1 MIRNLM
7 INFLKT
13 ASKVKE
19 KEVKAVIFS
28 FLFVVVLM
36 SAYYILRPVRDAMAS
51 DWTDAEVSWLWT
63 LNFFISTAI
72 VALYGVMVSKFRFR
86 LLVPTMYGIFAIS
99 FIIFYALGSVFEDRT
114 VIDKSFYVWV
124 SVFSLFHISVFWTFM
139 SELFSKEQSGRLFGI
154 IAVGASVGGL
164 IGPSITAFFSVSL
177 GIDNLMLIASMMLFI
192 PIPIIF
198 YLQSLKAKEL
208 NNEAL
213 DIPVS
218 NQSIGGNPLAGFKIF
233 FSNPYLLSIGLFIF
247 LYTGIS
253 SFVYFELKNL
263 LSDFSRPERSVIWAQ
278 MDLAVNILAIS
289 TGLFATSRIVT
300 KFGMPVTIA
309 MVPIMICIGLLVLA
323 ISPLLGVVVVLQ
335 VIRRAGNYAV
345 TRPAREML
353 FTLVNQETRFKAKPV
368 IDIVAYRGGDML
380 TAWLFTGLTQGL
392 GLGLAAVAAVGAG
405 IASLWALSVFILENG
420 LSAMNLN
427 LKTYR
432 IERPACNHKVAC
444 RICLRHRNTNQF
456 NLSINFTNN

>member
-1 MIRNLM
+1 MIRNLI
-7 INFLKT
+7 INFLKN
-13 ASKVKE
+13 ASKIKE
-19 KEVKAVIFS
+19 QEIKAVIFS

-72 VALYGVMVSKFRFR
+72 VALYGSMVSKFRFR

-177 GIDNLMLIASMMLFI
+177 GADNLMLIASMMLLI

-198 YLQSLKAKEL
+198 YLQSLKSKEL
-208 NNEAL
+208 NNEVL
-213 DIPVS
+213 DIPGS
-218 NQSIGGNPLAGFKIF
+218 NQSIGGNPLAGFKMF

-263 LSDFSRPERSVIWAQ
+263 LSDFSRSERSVIWAQ

-289 TGLFATSRIVT
+289 TGLFATGRIVT
-300 KFGMPVTIA
+300 KFGMPATIA

-323 ISPLLGVVVVLQ
+323 ISPLLGVVMVLQ
-335 VIRRAGNYAV
+335 IIRRAGNYAV

-405 IASLWALSVFILENG
+405 IASLWALVGIYLGKWFDRYES
-420 LSAMNLN
+420 
-427 LKTYR
+427 
-432 IERPACNHKVAC
+432 
-444 RICLRHRNTNQF
+444 
-456 NLSINFTNN
+456 

>member
-13 ASKVKE
+13 ASKVQE

-51 DWTDAEVSWLWT
+51 DWSDAEVSWLWT

-72 VALYGVMVSKFRFR
+72 VALYGSMVSKFRFR

-99 FIIFYALGSVFEDRT
+99 FIIFYALGPVFEDRT
-114 VIDKSFYVWV
+114 LIDKSFYVWV

-164 IGPSITAFFSVSL
+164 IGPSITEFFSVSL
-177 GIDNLMLIASMMLFI
+177 GADNLMLIASMMLLI

-198 YLQSLKAKEL
+198 YLQSLKSKEL
-208 NNEAL
+208 NNEVL
-213 DIPVS
+213 DIPDS
-218 NQSIGGNPLAGFKIF
+218 NQSIGGNPLAGFKMF

-263 LSDFSRPERSVIWAQ
+263 LSDFSRSERSVIWAQ

-289 TGLFATSRIVT
+289 TGLFATGRIVT
-300 KFGMPVTIA
+300 KFGMPATIA

-323 ISPLLGVVVVLQ
+323 ISPLLGVVMVLQ
-335 VIRRAGNYAV
+335 IIRRAGNYAV

-392 GLGLAAVAAVGAG
+392 GLGLASVAAVGAG
-405 IASLWALSVFILENG
+405 IASLWALVGIYLGKWFDRYES
-420 LSAMNLN
+420 
-427 LKTYR
+427 
-432 IERPACNHKVAC
+432 
-444 RICLRHRNTNQF
+444 
-456 NLSINFTNN
+456 

>member
-1 MIRNLM
+1 
-7 INFLKT
+7 
-13 ASKVKE
+13 
-19 KEVKAVIFS
+19 
-28 FLFVVVLM
+28 M

-177 GIDNLMLIASMMLFI
+177 GTDNLMLIASMMLFI

-213 DIPVS
+213 DIPIS

-405 IASLWALSVFILENG
+405 IASLWALVGIYLGKWF
-420 LSAMNLN
+420 
-427 LKTYR
+427 
-432 IERPACNHKVAC
+432 ERNEP
-444 RICLRHRNTNQF
+444 
-456 NLSINFTNN
+456 

>member
-1 MIRNLM
+1 M

-13 ASKVKE
+13 ASNVKE

-28 FLFVVVLM
+28 FLFVVILM
-36 SAYYILRPVRDAMAS
+36 SSYYILRPVRDAMAS

-114 VIDKSFYVWV
+114 LIDKSFYVWV

-177 GIDNLMLIASMMLFI
+177 GTDNLMLIASMMLFI

-213 DIPVS
+213 DIPC
-218 NQSIGGNPLAGFKIF
+218 L
-233 FSNPYLLSIGLFIF
+233 
-247 LYTGIS
+247 LYTS
-253 SFVYFELKNL
+253 PSPR
-263 LSDFSRPERSVIWAQ
+263 DPE
-278 MDLAVNILAIS
+278 
-289 TGLFATSRIVT
+289 
-300 KFGMPVTIA
+300 
-309 MVPIMICIGLLVLA
+309 
-323 ISPLLGVVVVLQ
+323 
-335 VIRRAGNYAV
+335 
-345 TRPAREML
+345 
-353 FTLVNQETRFKAKPV
+353 
-368 IDIVAYRGGDML
+368 
-380 TAWLFTGLTQGL
+380 
-392 GLGLAAVAAVGAG
+392 
-405 IASLWALSVFILENG
+405 
-420 LSAMNLN
+420 
-427 LKTYR
+427 
-432 IERPACNHKVAC
+432 
-444 RICLRHRNTNQF
+444 
-456 NLSINFTNN
+456 